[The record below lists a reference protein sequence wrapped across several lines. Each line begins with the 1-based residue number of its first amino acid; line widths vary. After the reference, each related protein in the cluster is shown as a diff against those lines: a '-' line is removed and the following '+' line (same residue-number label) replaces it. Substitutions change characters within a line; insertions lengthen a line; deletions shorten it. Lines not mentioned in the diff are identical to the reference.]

1 MGGNCTF
8 WSVADMSMGEYSEI
22 SWHMPGEFCEMQAS
36 GGFGILEEIL
46 RDENLADDKKEYSIN
61 KSL

>member
-1 MGGNCTF
+1 
-8 WSVADMSMGEYSEI
+8 MSMGEYSEI

-61 KSL
+61 KPL